1 MSNTLIE
8 PFEDADVL
16 EMQDD
21 LTSEERAY
29 WEDSIKR
36 DMREIAEGKQHE
48 HYPIEDL
55 RTHMLGSLSKQY
67 A

>member
-1 MSNTLIE
+1 
-8 PFEDADVL
+8 
-16 EMQDD
+16 MQDD